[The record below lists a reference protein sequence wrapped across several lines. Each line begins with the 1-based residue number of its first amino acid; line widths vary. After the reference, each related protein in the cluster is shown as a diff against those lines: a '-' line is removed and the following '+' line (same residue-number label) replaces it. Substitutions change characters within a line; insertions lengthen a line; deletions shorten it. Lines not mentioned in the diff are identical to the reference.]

1 MCAAKMTGPSGRGK
15 GNSLLGT
22 ACSKR
27 GWREESK
34 DRIKTNPVITERATW
49 TDGLGSHALSS
60 FFSIPLKFA
69 YIYIYIY
76 IYFFF
81 LSSILH
87 YADLLNCYIYSL
99 YIDTSQLMLGLG
111 IWPTF
116 STNYWYFSRFFSPP
130 PPLVFLKS
138 KLRFLSKPVCVTITL
153 CSA

>member
-81 LSSILH
+81 FKQHFTLCRL
-87 YADLLNCYIYSL
+87 AELL
-99 YIDTSQLMLGLG
+99 YI
-111 IWPTF
+111 F
-116 STNYWYFSRFFSPP
+116 SIYRHIPAYVRFGDMAY
-130 PPLVFLKS
+130 L
-138 KLRFLSKPVCVTITL
+138 
-153 CSA
+153 